1 MRLVLIFPLVIFV
14 TACASQYIPSGE
26 VDAQRMASI
35 KSTCLVTTS
44 RADQTEK
51 TTAVTPEMTSLVAQR
66 LRYHGLKVRI
76 FQPVDGITLDLSDCE
91 TITTYSVKA
100 SWDIVSYVA
109 GGSISIA
116 NQTGEVISSVD
127 YKESEVSLT
136 KLGGNKA
143 KMDALVDA
151 VLGK

>member
-1 MRLVLIFPLVIFV
+1 MIE
-14 TACASQYIPSGE
+14 T
-26 VDAQRMASI
+26 
-35 KSTCLVTTS
+35 KSAFAVTTS
-44 RADQTEK
+44 WADQTDD
-51 TTAVTPEMTSLVAQR
+51 TIAVKPMTESIVAKR
-66 LRYHGLKVRI
+66 MKYHGLKVRI

-91 TITTYSVKA
+91 TITTCSVQA

-116 NQTGEVISSVD
+116 NQTGEEISSVD